1 MAGIYSSVA
10 IKNLVPHSSIG
21 QILAKSLST
30 YEPENLSCLSDEI
43 LLLMQKSMP
52 LHVVK
57 TDVNHLSFFAGWKLL
72 SEFRRR
78 NIETVWAVI
87 HDQKPDEIVLWALQY
102 ELSKSIYTHN
112 EDSQKH
118 RHFYELLDLNK
129 PLWRRI
135 FTDPKPRTAV
145 SALQKLCNLTR
156 GYARKFSK
164 KNQLKNEQANPLA
177 RLLED
182 LKKKD
187 SDNDQ

>member
-30 YEPENLSCLSDEI
+30 YEPENLSCFSDEI